1 MNTTFPKS
9 PPKEI
14 EREIQTLQRDYT
26 AIMENEGKFVLIQ
39 GDSVVAYFDSYTE
52 AINEGYKRF
61 GLDNFLVRQVRTH
74 EDPIRAMRCGVIETD
89 GRLRLSRAKRR

>member
-1 MNTTFPKS
+1 
-9 PPKEI
+9 
-14 EREIQTLQRDYT
+14 
-26 AIMENEGKFVLIQ
+26 MENEGKFVLIQ
-39 GDSVVAYFDSYTE
+39 GDSVVAYFDSYSE